1 MQLQLKKFHSD
12 EAMRE
17 AVKEYIGLYF
27 SDMVIE
33 KAFKREDVSH
43 MADAKEAIDGAFDN
57 LDIMFNPKAKKNK
70 NVNEAR

>member
-1 MQLQLKKFHSD
+1 MQLLLKKFHSD
-12 EAMRE
+12 AEMRE
-17 AVKEYIGLYF
+17 AVKEYITLYF

-33 KAFKREDVSH
+33 KTFKREDVTH

-57 LDIMFNPKAKKNK
+57 LDVMFNPKAKKNK

>member
-1 MQLQLKKFHSD
+1 MQLLLKKFHSD
-12 EAMRE
+12 AEMRE

-27 SDMVIE
+27 SDMVID

-70 NVNEAR
+70 TVNEAR